1 MDARTIAW
9 RRLALAGAGALLAA
23 GCGAEFELPTE
34 QKGGVVI
41 PSDGSYQMIATWSGK
56 QGIQDLLLT
65 HGSGSQLY
73 LLFQNDGAGPG
84 PRGSVVQVAR
94 TTGQP
99 IETGTFPGLFNP
111 AALTAGGDAAVNR
124 VFVLDQGD
132 TCLARQHPTSGACN
146 DTTGRFNMRITRL
159 EYYWRVHEFD
169 LTGRHPAGA
178 GTGAN
183 GFTDTTL
190 AYVWGVAA
198 DDRGNVY
205 VAGKAII
212 YLPNPFEP
220 RLTERVF
227 QDRIYC
233 YRRGPRPGGGADP
246 NLPGSNWHRTS
257 DYIVLQG
264 TGLGTVVEPR
274 GMDWSRT
281 SGPALF
287 VADFGKNWIQKMQD
301 NTEDLGGSAYY
312 RDSDLMDAPALS
324 NPVDVATD
332 ADGFF
337 YAVDQGNARVLRY
350 SDAERNFVQ
359 VVNVENNESGLPL
372 RNPVA
377 VAADEDLVYIADREA
392 GEVIRYRKRP

>member
-1 MDARTIAW
+1 MGARGALV
-9 RRLALAGAGALLAA
+9 RRLALAGAAAALVT

-41 PSDGSYQMIATWSGK
+41 PSDGSYQMIATWTGK

-65 HGSGSQLY
+65 HGSGSQLF
-73 LLFQNDGAGPG
+73 LLFQNAGVGPG

-94 TTGQP
+94 TTGLP
-99 IETGTFPGLFNP
+99 IETGTFQGLFNP
-111 AALTAGGDAAVNR
+111 AALSAGGDAGINR

-132 TCLARQHPTSGACN
+132 TCLARQHPNSGACN
-146 DTTGRFNMRITRL
+146 DTSGAFNMRITHL

-169 LTGRHPAGA
+169 LNGQRPPGA
-178 GTGAN
+178 TN
-183 GFTDTTL
+183 GFSDTTL
-190 AYVWGVAA
+190 AYVWGIAA

-246 NLPGSNWHRTS
+246 KLPNSSWHRTD

-281 SGPALF
+281 LGPALF
-287 VADFGKNWIQKMQD
+287 VADFGKNWVQKMQD
-301 NTEDLGGSAYY
+301 HTADLGGSAYY
-312 RDSDLMDAPALS
+312 RDSDLLDAPALS
-324 NPVDVATD
+324 NPVDVSTD

-337 YAVDQGNARVLRY
+337 YVVDQGNARVIRY
-350 SDAERNFVQ
+350 SDTDRSYVQ
-359 VVNVENNESGLPL
+359 IVNVENNEQGLPL
-372 RNPVA
+372 RTPVA